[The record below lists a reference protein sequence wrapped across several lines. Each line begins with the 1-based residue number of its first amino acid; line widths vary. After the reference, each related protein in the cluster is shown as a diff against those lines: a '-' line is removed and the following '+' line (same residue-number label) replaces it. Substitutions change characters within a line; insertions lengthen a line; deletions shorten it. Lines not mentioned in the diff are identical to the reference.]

1 MNGRCLFLFLSL
13 ALLALALPLA
23 AQQDMSAAIARVND
37 SVFTLKAGE
46 SVGSG
51 FVVTPQ
57 GDALTCKHV
66 VGDAKEVEVTLAN
79 GEKAKATV
87 AATDATRD
95 LALLKL
101 DRTGLPAVV
110 FTPSAG
116 LKPGMRV
123 AAVGAPLGL
132 KNSATEGVVSALDRE
147 VKGQKYLQIDA
158 ALNKGN
164 SGGPVVDATGQVVGI
179 ATATVQD
186 ASNVG
191 FALPSEVVL
200 DFLKAQ
206 NITASLPLKKE
217 GGEALPPS
225 SAAPTT
231 PGTTPAPAPPTPM
244 PMPMPTPP
252 PAPQNWTMPV
262 LSLLISVVVSLLVSL
277 LVTRMCLQ
285 KVSALGGG
293 GPLPPQPG
301 YAPPPPQA
309 APPPPQQDLSDIDI
323 TLG

>member
-164 SGGPVVDATGQVVGI
+164 SGGPVVNANGEVVGI
-179 ATATVQD
+179 ATATIQE
-186 ASNVG
+186 ASSVG
-191 FALPSEVVL
+191 FALPSEAVL
-200 DFLKAQ
+200 EFLKAQ
-206 NITASLPLKKE
+206 GVTASVPLNKD
-217 GGEALPPS
+217 GGEPVPPTG
-225 SAAPTT
+225 AAPTT
-231 PGTTPAPAPPTPM
+231 PAPPGPSPTPAPVPLPT
-244 PMPMPTPP
+244 TPP
-252 PAPQNWTMPV
+252 PPKQSWTMPV
-262 LSLLISVVVSLLVSL
+262 LSLLIALVVSLLVSL

-285 KVSALGGG
+285 KVSAAAGEG

-301 YAPPPPQA
+301 YAPPPPAA
-309 APPPPQQDLSDIDI
+309 APPPAQQDLSDIDI

>member
-1 MNGRCLFLFLSL
+1 MNGRFRLPALSL
-13 ALLALALPLA
+13 ILLISAVPLA
-23 AQQDMSAAIARVND
+23 AQPDMSAALARVND
-37 SVFTLKAGE
+37 SVFTLKAGD

-66 VGDAKEVEVTLAN
+66 VGTAPEVAVTLAN
-79 GEKAKATV
+79 GETAKATV
-87 AATDATRD
+87 AAVDEARD

-110 FTPSAG
+110 FSPSAL
-116 LKPGMRV
+116 LKPGTRV

-132 KNSATEGVVSALDRE
+132 QNSATEGVVSALDRE

-164 SGGPVVDATGQVVGI
+164 SGGPVINAEGQVVGI
-179 ATATVQD
+179 ASATVQE

-191 FALPSEVVL
+191 FALPSEAVL
-200 DFLKAQ
+200 EFLKAQ
-206 NITASLPLKKE
+206 NVAASVPLSKE
-217 GGEALPPS
+217 GAETAPP
-225 SAAPTT
+225 AAGP
-231 PGTTPAPAPPTPM
+231 TTPAPPPAAPPTPL
-244 PMPMPTPP
+244 PVPLPAPT
-252 PAPQNWTMPV
+252 PAPQQSWTMPV
-262 LSLLISVVVSLLVSL
+262 LSLVIALVVSLLVSL
-277 LVTRMCLQ
+277 LVTRVCLQ
-285 KVSALGGG
+285 RVSALGGG
-293 GPLPPQPG
+293 GFAPPPAG

-309 APPPPQQDLSDIDI
+309 APPPQEDLSDIDI